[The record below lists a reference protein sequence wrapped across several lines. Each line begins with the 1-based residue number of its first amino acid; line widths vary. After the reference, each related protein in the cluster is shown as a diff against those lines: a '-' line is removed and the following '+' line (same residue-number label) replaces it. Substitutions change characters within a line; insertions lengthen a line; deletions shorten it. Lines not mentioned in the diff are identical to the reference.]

1 MPPSKRWSS
10 NEPERIDAAP
20 NQSQVGARNGT
31 VFVTTSLKT
40 GGPAGRNDEYR
51 T

>member
-1 MPPSKRWSS
+1 MKRKSTAV
-10 NEPERIDAAP
+10 R
-20 NQSQVGARNGT
+20 NQSPVRARYGT

-51 T
+51 A